1 MSHDLVIRNGTI
13 HDGNGG
19 AAVVGDV
26 AIDGGTITAVGQ
38 VDRAGAT
45 EIDATGRIVTPGFVD
60 LHTHMDA
67 QVAWDPSIS
76 PCSLHGITSALIGNC
91 SVTFAP
97 CKPTDRDFL
106 ANMMETVEDIP
117 SDIILDGMPW
127 DWESYGEYLQSM
139 ERCGPAINLA
149 GLVGHAAIRFHVLG
163 ERAIAATPQDEPD
176 VTDAELAE
184 MVALT
189 DASIRGGAVGLSFNR
204 LAGHVLPD
212 GRPIPGTFASHRE
225 VVALSE
231 AAARAGGFV
240 QVVPCVLEPEDDR
253 ELFRAITQEA
263 GARLLFSSVVE
274 HARHVGDDVDAL
286 IEAGSDITGIT
297 LPRRFGLLSGFTTFL
312 PYRGEPWKP
321 FRKLDIDAKLALLA
335 DDERRTELADAIT
348 EAGDFDSAAKR
359 MRWLGDASQ
368 PDYLPGQTL
377 AEEAHDSGRRPIDIY
392 FDRML
397 ESAGQALYHQAFANH
412 DLDLI
417 EQHLERTWVLPGLGD
432 AGAHARQICDAGYP
446 TFYLSH
452 WIRDRGTVDLP
463 HAVAQL
469 TSAPAA
475 VLGLDDRGTIAEGQR
490 ADINV
495 IDLER
500 LAEHQPRVVDDLP
513 KGGSRLTQPAQGYD
527 ATICNGVIV
536 TRNDELTGDGA
547 GEILR
552 SPAG

>member
-1 MSHDLVIRNGTI
+1 MTHDLVIRGGTI
-13 HDGNGG
+13 YDGTGG

-26 AIDGGTITAVGQ
+26 AVDGGVITAI
-38 VDRAGAT
+38 GAVT
-45 EIDATGRIVTPGFVD
+45 ESGTEEIDAAGRIVTPGFVD

-91 SVTFAP
+91 AVTFAP
-97 CKPTDRDFL
+97 CKPADRDFL

-117 SDIILDGMPW
+117 SDIILEGMPW
-127 DWESYGEYLQSM
+127 DWESYGEYLESM

-163 ERAIAATPQDEPD
+163 ERAIASTPEDEPA
-176 VTDAELAE
+176 VSDAELAA
-184 MVALT
+184 MVELT
-189 DASIRGGAVGLSFNR
+189 DASIRAGAVGLSFNR

-231 AAARAGGFV
+231 AAAKAGGFV
-240 QVVPCVLEPEDDR
+240 QVVPCVLDPEDDR

-274 HARHVGDDVDAL
+274 HAKHVGDEIDAL
-286 IEAGSDITGIT
+286 IDSGSDITGIT
-297 LPRRFGLLSGFTTFL
+297 LPRRFGLLSGLTTFM
-312 PYRGEPWKP
+312 PYRGEAWKA
-321 FRKLDIDAKLALLA
+321 FRKLDRADQLALLA
-335 DDERRTELADAIT
+335 DDQRRAELADAIT
-348 EAGDFDSAAKR
+348 EAGDFDKASKR
-359 MRWLGDASQ
+359 MRWLGDAGR
-368 PDYLPGQTL
+368 PDYLPETTL
-377 AEEAHDSGRRPIDIY
+377 AEEAESAGRRPIDLY

-397 ESAGQALYHQAFANH
+397 ASDGQALYHQAFANH
-412 DLDLI
+412 EIDLV
-417 EQHLERTWVLPGLGD
+417 EQHLEREWVLPGLGD

-452 WIRDRGTVDLP
+452 WVRDRGTVDLP
-463 HAVAQL
+463 HAIAQL
-469 TSAPAA
+469 TAAPAA
-475 VLGLDDRGTIAEGQR
+475 VLGLDDRGTLAEGRR

-495 IDLER
+495 IDLDR
-500 LAEHQPRVVDDLP
+500 LAERHPRIVADLP
-513 KGGSRLTQPAQGYD
+513 KGGLRLTQPAEGYD

-536 TRNDELTGDGA
+536 TRHDQLTGTGN

-552 SPAG
+552 PNSA